1 MEKKKERGSKG
12 KGDTIM
18 VKDTKTIDK
27 PKGRGGG
34 IISSSLGECLQL
46 CHRSSS
52 ISSLYN
58 HNPFSPLLTLSR
70 LYVYEYIYSG
80 RVLRIILESIF

>member
-27 PKGRGGG
+27 PKGGGEG
-34 IISSSLGECLQL
+34 G
-46 CHRSSS
+46 
-52 ISSLYN
+52 
-58 HNPFSPLLTLSR
+58 
-70 LYVYEYIYSG
+70 
-80 RVLRIILESIF
+80 

>member
-1 MEKKKERGSKG
+1 MEKKKKRGSKG

-46 CHRSSS
+46 CHRSS
-52 ISSLYN
+52 ISS
-58 HNPFSPLLTLSR
+58 
-70 LYVYEYIYSG
+70 
-80 RVLRIILESIF
+80 

>member
-27 PKGRGGG
+27 PKGGGGG

-52 ISSLYN
+52 ISS
-58 HNPFSPLLTLSR
+58 
-70 LYVYEYIYSG
+70 
-80 RVLRIILESIF
+80 